1 MGAST
6 RVPGSNET
14 PADSDSQSLFTEL
27 HVHNLCKQSLK
38 ELLAL
43 FFAKSCYWNP
53 CLNSHEE
60 TGTRDKTMD
69 NEKFMETQGC
79 SIIIIIKVLL

>member
-6 RVPGSNET
+6 RVPGSNKT

-43 FFAKSCYWNP
+43 SLLKAVTGILASTVMKKLGP
-53 CLNSHEE
+53 E
-60 TGTRDKTMD
+60 TKLWIMKNLWKLKDA
-69 NEKFMETQGC
+69 Q
-79 SIIIIIKVLL
+79 